1 MIYAMVNY
9 SNAEQEEEMREF
21 TLHTPTGDH
30 TFNGRIIGAG
40 TSETAHHNHAED
52 WLAPSP
58 SPLNDGTAAPR
69 RRKCSACRWLE
80 TTLYRTDMGKYVVHT
95 IGRSIV
101 PGEIDYVRVTFTPSA
116 YEMVEILTVKSGR
129 EPYIPDPSARALA
142 QAAEDDDRIQDAYV
156 NRAVVR

>member
-9 SNAEQEEEMREF
+9 SNAEQEEEMKMQEH
-21 TLHTPTGDH
+21 TLSTPTGDH
-30 TFNGRIIGAG
+30 VFTGRIIGAG
-40 TSETAHHNHAED
+40 TSEAAHHNHTED
-52 WLAPSP
+52 FLSP
-58 SPLNDGTAAPR
+58 RTPDGTER

-80 TTLYRTDMGKYVVHT
+80 TTLYRTEDKKYVVHT

-101 PGEIDYVRVTFTPSA
+101 PGEIDYIRVTFTTSA
-116 YEMVEILTVKSGR
+116 YEMVEILTVKSAR

-142 QAAEDDDRIQDAYV
+142 QAAELYDDVQEAYV

>member
-1 MIYAMVNY
+1 MKM
-9 SNAEQEEEMREF
+9 QEH
-21 TLHTPTGDH
+21 TLTTPTGDH

-40 TSETAHHNHAED
+40 TSEAQHHNHAED
-52 WLAPSP
+52 WLAPS
-58 SPLNDGTAAPR
+58 SPAAPDTAGALPR

-80 TTLYRTDMGKYVVHT
+80 TTLYRTAEGKYVVHT

-101 PGEIDYVRVTFTPSA
+101 PGEIDYIRVTFTPSA

-142 QAAEDDDRIQDAYV
+142 QAASDDDDVQDAYV